1 MLEGLSSE
9 SEEVEVVPV
18 DDVNNNPHDNH
29 LFSLSESSNITAHQ
43 TSNQDQAMEDAEDLD
58 VDNLLNYEQSKEEEV
73 TVVAKEAE
81 VEVVKEKKKRQRG
94 KSCRKLRRKEKR
106 MWRSRTPA
114 L

>member
-9 SEEVEVVPV
+9 SEEEEVVPV

-58 VDNLLNYEQSKEEEV
+58 NLLNYEQSKEEEV
-73 TVVAKEAE
+73 TLVAKEAE